1 MAHLYG
7 QMIEAHT
14 DIDVDVED
22 NLGGTQVCYE
32 ALQAGEIDM
41 YLDYTGTVYVSLLNH
56 PAKSDM
62 EAVYQ
67 ECKDELAANYGAAR
81 NR

>member
-1 MAHLYG
+1 
-7 QMIEAHT
+7 
-14 DIDVDVED
+14 
-22 NLGGTQVCYE
+22 
-32 ALQAGEIDM
+32 M

-67 ECKDELAANYGAAR
+67 ECKDELAAKLRHCGAG
-81 NR
+81 